1 MKSINLI
8 ILSIAIIIG
17 VTFAA
22 VVLGRALQRFRTEDR
37 YISVKGF
44 SEREVKSDLVVWT
57 IKTRIAND
65 NLSEGS
71 KAIEDAKNKVVDFL
85 LRNNIKKDEIIQ
97 KDLIVND
104 KKAQEYGG
112 QMGESYR
119 FIIDKIIQVRSADV
133 DNIQKVSR
141 MTDELLQAGVV
152 ISNRN
157 EYEGSV
163 KFFFTRLNEI
173 KPDMLSESTRNA
185 KEAAIQFTK
194 ESNTKLGD
202 LRKAT
207 QGLFTIIDRDNFLSG
222 QTNYGMS
229 GSDLYKKVRVVVNVD
244 YAIK

>member
-17 VTFAA
+17 VTFASI
-22 VVLGRALQRFRTEDR
+22 VLGRALQRFRTEDR

-85 LRNNIKKDEIIQ
+85 LRNNIKQDEIIQ

-112 QMGESYR
+112 QTGESYR

-163 KFFFTRLNEI
+163 KFFFTKLNEI
-173 KPDMLSESTRNA
+173 KPDMLSEATRNA

-194 ESNTKLGD
+194 ESDTKLGD

-229 GSDLYKKVRVVVNVD
+229 GSDLYKNVRVVVNVD
-244 YAIK
+244 YSIN